1 MRGDTKI
8 LRCAVYTR
16 KSTDEGL
23 VKDFNSL
30 DAQREACEA
39 YILSQQHEGWSPIA
53 EHYDDGGFSGG
64 DMERPALRRLLAAVR
79 AGRVDVIV
87 VYKIDRLTRSLSDFA
102 RIVDILDAADCS
114 FVSVTQSFNTTSSM
128 GRLTLNVLLSFAQF
142 EREVAAE
149 RIRDKIAASKK
160 RGMWMGGPLPLG
172 YDAIDRKLVVV
183 TTEAETVRD
192 IMRRYLASD
201 GVPSLVEELERD
213 GVVSKRR
220 KMRDGSIAG
229 GTPFR
234 RGALAHLLSNRIYLG
249 LTTHKGQAYEG
260 QHKAIIDRE
269 LFDAVQAKLER
280 REHDRWS
287 DQESEAISVLAGRI
301 HDQHGRPLVPTHTRN
316 HGRRYRYYASIPRDG
331 SNEPAVRMPAIEL
344 EHAVTKAIVQK
355 LEDPSSLREQFDQ
368 LPDHIRTS
376 AASAAVRFAREL
388 KESSGIARKR
398 MLASLDLKVGVSSK
412 SIEAAI
418 ELDSF
423 LPSHCDEVPGK
434 LPATLSLPGTL
445 ARCGHELRLKLEP
458 PAGEPSRQRSALV
471 DLITRAFDAREQL
484 LGMDSQAVASMPDL
498 QRRHLER
505 TARLSYLAPDV
516 IRAILE
522 RRQGPNLAARNL
534 VRMALLPHD
543 WAAQRRALQV
553 EGNYPIHS

>member
-1 MRGDTKI
+1 MRGDTTM

-23 VKDFNSL
+23 EKDFNSL

-64 DMERPALRRLLAAVR
+64 DMERPALRRLLAAVK

-183 TTEAETVRD
+183 PEEAETVRD

-213 GVVSKRR
+213 DIVSKRR

-229 GTPFR
+229 GIPFR

-260 QHKAIIDRE
+260 QHEAIVDRQ

-287 DQESEAISVLAGRI
+287 DQDSEAISILAGRI
-301 HDQHGRPLVPTHTRN
+301 HDQHGRPMVPTHTRN

-344 EHAVTKAIVQK
+344 EHAVTRAIVQK
-355 LEDPSSLREQFDQ
+355 LENPASLREHFDQ
-368 LPDHIRTS
+368 MPDDVRTG
-376 AASAAVRFAREL
+376 AASAAVRFALEL
-388 KESSGIARKR
+388 ERSSGIDRKR
-398 MLASLDLKVGVSSK
+398 MLALLNLKAQVFSK

-418 ELDSF
+418 ELSS
-423 LPSHCDEVPGK
+423 LIPSQCSEAAGK
-434 LPATLSLPGTL
+434 LPATLSVPGSL
-445 ARCGHELRLKLEP
+445 ARCGHEVRLKLEP
-458 PAGEPSRQRSALV
+458 PAGEPSRQRAALV

-484 LGMDSQAVASMPDL
+484 FSMDDGEVASMPVR

-516 IRAILE
+516 IRAILDG
-522 RRQGPNLAARNL
+522 RQGPGLAARNL
-534 VRMALLPHD
+534 MRTASLPLD
-543 WAAQRRALQV
+543 WAAQRRALQFKS
-553 EGNYPIHS
+553 N